1 MSEKILPIHKTF
13 LEKLLKPVSRISES
27 CVLKVSDNLLYTVCT
42 PADNSLILYGAIQ
55 LPSSLEVQ
63 KFNIINIKKLL
74 TGLDCLGDD
83 GTFAFFIGDNFI
95 KCQIENSATSEIAHF
110 KYHLVDDGIIKEST
124 VNIQKI
130 AKLKFDTE
138 FDISPEKIKK
148 IINAYTFASDANK
161 IYFYSKDQK
170 IYGDINDN
178 TLQNIDNVSL
188 LVSTNVTGS
197 DLSNPMPISIEIFK
211 NLIATKN
218 PIKVKINNEY
228 NVFVFQ
234 TQDDQNIE
242 LKYIISAL
250 VK

>member
-1 MSEKILPIHKTF
+1 MSDKFLPILKTS

-42 PADNSLILYGAIQ
+42 PSDNSLILYGAIQ
-55 LPSSLEVQ
+55 LPTSIESH

-83 GTFAFFIGDNFI
+83 GNFSFSTNENSI
-95 KCQIENSATSEIAHF
+95 KCQIENSATNEVAHF
-110 KYHLVDDGIIKEST
+110 KYHLVDDGIIKESAI
-124 VNIQKI
+124 NIQKI

-138 FDISPEKIKK
+138 FEITPDKIKK
-148 IINAYTFASDANK
+148 IISAYTFASDANK
-161 IYFYSKDQK
+161 IYFYSKDK
-170 IYGDINDN
+170 KVYGDINDN

-188 LVSTNVTGS
+188 LISSETVGNEIT
-197 DLSNPMPISIEIFK
+197 NPMPISIEIFK
-211 NLIATKN
+211 NLIATRN
-218 PIKVKINNEY
+218 PIKVRINNEY
-228 NVFVFQ
+228 NVFIFQ